1 MTHPSHDYD
10 GLETPSTDPSD
21 WFLDD
26 LDSSSNED
34 DVNDCVEDED
44 FDDVDLI

>member
-10 GLETPSTDPSD
+10 GLETPNTDPFN
-21 WFLDD
+21 WFLED
-26 LDSSSNED
+26 LGGSTKED